1 MKVLIVFVHESHK
14 SFNAALLDT
23 AVKTLKDAGHEVT
36 VSDLYAMKFN
46 NTPSQADITGIDWLI
61 DWLITWLTAC
71 FQPSCSK
78 SRHSTA

>member
-23 AVKTLKDAGHEVT
+23 SVKALKDAGHEVT

-46 NTPSQADITGIDWLI
+46 NTPSQADITGID
-61 DWLITWLTAC
+61 
-71 FQPSCSK
+71 
-78 SRHSTA
+78 